1 MSTLSESIKLD
12 RDKTRIHTKMEKA
25 CSDLSSAVS
34 AFHALEEHY
43 DLSEQTIELVDGWTY
58 RIEKTVD
65 DADYLIEELGD
76 WAFDG
81 DSHILMEDAE

>member
-1 MSTLSESIKLD
+1 MSTLSESVKLD

-25 CSDLSSAVS
+25 WDELSSAVS

-58 RIEKTVD
+58 RIEKSLY
-65 DADYLIEELGD
+65 DAEYLVRELGD

-81 DSHILMEDAE
+81 DSHTLMEDAE